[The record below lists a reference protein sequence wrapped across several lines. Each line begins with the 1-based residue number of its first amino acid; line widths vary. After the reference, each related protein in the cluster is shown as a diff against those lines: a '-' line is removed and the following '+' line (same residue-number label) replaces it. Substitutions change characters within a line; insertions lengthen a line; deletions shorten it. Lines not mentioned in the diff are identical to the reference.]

1 MTTATLSFMHHHALS
16 HFARRVKTCYDASTL
31 YQIFLSDA
39 RCLIP
44 CQAAM
49 LYLFQEQTQELFPV
63 ASCSGSSGEAVS
75 VSDVQTQDEMLGRIS
90 IRDTNAAVAWAAK
103 RKHHLLHSPARMYY
117 DQASH
122 CALS

>member
-39 RCLIP
+39 GCLIP
-44 CQAAM
+44 CKRAM

-63 ASCSGSSGEAVS
+63 ASCSGSSGEAVP
-75 VSDVQTQDEMLGRIS
+75 VSDVQARVVFQAEDG
-90 IRDTNAAVAWAAK
+90 IRDANSIVAWAAK
-103 RKHHLLHSPARMYY
+103 HRHPLLHR
-117 DQASH
+117 
-122 CALS
+122 